1 MREIKFRAMTQPP
14 NDFGYHHFKSKMV
27 YGTGIF
33 FDGTNHWLYAHDK
46 SAMANAF
53 ETKIVK
59 PETIGQ
65 FTGFHDSK
73 GREIYEGDVLKW
85 VAFGCPM
92 DEYEELQRTYQLTVE
107 WGCGGFDFPY
117 NSETEHCYEI
127 IGNIHE
133 SA

>member
-1 MREIKFRAMTQPP
+1 MGGRDKVIGGSMREIKFRIWDIEVERFYYWGITETPP
-14 NDFGYHHFKSKMV
+14 GCLTHRY
-27 YGTGIF
+27 IQEE
-33 FDGTNHWLYAHDK
+33 A
-46 SAMANAF
+46 
-53 ETKIVK
+53 E
-59 PETIGQ
+59 Q
-65 FTGFHDSK
+65 FTGLHDSK
-73 GREIYEGDVLKW
+73 GREIYEGYILKW